1 MTSLFVYY
9 DVWLKHV
16 NLFFCHVYL
25 KSMLNKNRVLFF
37 TSFFYKKGYAPMW
50 IKANLILIFEFPC
63 LNSSLLKL
71 QLYPEFEELH
81 GIF

>member
-37 TSFFYKKGYAPMW
+37 TSF
-50 IKANLILIFEFPC
+50 
-63 LNSSLLKL
+63 L
-71 QLYPEFEELH
+71 QKRLCAHVDQSKPNFSFR
-81 GIF
+81 IPVP